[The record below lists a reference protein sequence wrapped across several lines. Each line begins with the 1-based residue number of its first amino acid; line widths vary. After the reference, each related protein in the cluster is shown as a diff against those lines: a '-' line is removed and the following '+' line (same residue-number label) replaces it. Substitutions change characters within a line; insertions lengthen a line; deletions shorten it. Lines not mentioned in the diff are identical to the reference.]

1 MMKLEDF
8 VRSKREEADL
18 FIPSDNLWKQ
28 LEAQLPAPQKKSIW
42 PKLGWVAALVFCLG
56 LGYFWGKNSLTGYQ
70 KYADIKAL
78 DPQYAK
84 QMVAYDG
91 IITERKKILTH
102 FKSQDPALYATF
114 GQDWKALETSYEEL
128 RKSLP
133 NHPNQEE
140 LLKAMIENLRW
151 QAELLERQVQ
161 ILEQVKSHKSTD
173 EMV

>member
-1 MMKLEDF
+1 M
-8 VRSKREEADL
+8 
-18 FIPSDNLWKQ
+18 
-28 LEAQLPAPQKKSIW
+28 
-42 PKLGWVAALVFCLG
+42 
-56 LGYFWGKNSLTGYQ
+56 TGYQ